1 MGVLPRHYHTTLKM
15 NGRLLI
21 ALAVGAVLLHFAECT
36 IILLTGT
43 TTAVTVSGAALVAGA
58 AAVGALAL
66 GAAAAIGLAKRGKRE
81 AATCLPFSNP
91 EVYFNMAA
99 NADFHDCG
107 RRFVCELEAT
117 ADDKLSQEEI
127 LIRNLFGRP
136 NGATAGI
143 AGGYFAEAGAIGA
156 INGVAVCA
164 ETFST
169 CPFDRKA
176 IYLAFLEL
184 QKAQ

>member
-58 AAVGALAL
+58 AAV
-66 GAAAAIGLAKRGKRE
+66 GLAKRGKRE

-127 LIRNLFGRP
+127 LIRNLFGRSKDVIT
-136 NGATAGI
+136 GT
-143 AGGYFAEAGAIGA
+143 AGGYFVEAGAVGA
-156 INGVAVCA
+156 VNGTAACVQNFAD
-164 ETFST
+164 

-176 IYLAFLEL
+176 IFLAFKEL
-184 QKAQ
+184 QNNNSL